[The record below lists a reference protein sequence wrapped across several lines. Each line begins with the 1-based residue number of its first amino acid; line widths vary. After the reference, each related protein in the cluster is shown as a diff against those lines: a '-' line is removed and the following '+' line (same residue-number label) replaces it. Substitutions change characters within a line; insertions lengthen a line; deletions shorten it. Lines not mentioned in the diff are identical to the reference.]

1 MHLLP
6 RLLGFGLLSLLAG
19 LLLFTSCET
28 SRRRESSDPT
38 REAQRIADEATATSA
53 ATAAAT
59 RQVAQVNEAGP
70 PTFKT
75 SETVLAQAFIRQ
87 FGDGTVIDKILVRP
101 APSAPKEPT
110 VYYLV
115 GMGLREGKFR
125 AMALPL
131 RNSGNGALLLTP
143 NAERY
148 VLTGSGCSSC
158 YFTFEGNQIT
168 GSSCAD
174 NSEGAGNCTL
184 QVLAENTLFIRQ

>member
-6 RLLGFGLLSLLAG
+6 RLLGFGLLSLLVG
-19 LLLFTSCET
+19 LLFFTSCET

-38 REAQRIADEATATSA
+38 REAQSIADEATASSA
-53 ATAAAT
+53 AATT

-75 SETVLAQAFIRQ
+75 TESVLATAFIRQ

-115 GMGLREGKFR
+115 GMGLHDGKFR

-131 RNSGNGALLLTP
+131 RNSGNGALLLSPT
-143 NAERY
+143 AERY
-148 VLTGSGCSSC
+148 VLTGSGCPTC
-158 YFTFEGNQIT
+158 YFKFEGSTIT
-168 GSSCAD
+168 GSACDD
-174 NSEGAGNCTL
+174 NSDGAGSCTL
-184 QVLAENTLFIRQ
+184 QVLNGNTLLVRK